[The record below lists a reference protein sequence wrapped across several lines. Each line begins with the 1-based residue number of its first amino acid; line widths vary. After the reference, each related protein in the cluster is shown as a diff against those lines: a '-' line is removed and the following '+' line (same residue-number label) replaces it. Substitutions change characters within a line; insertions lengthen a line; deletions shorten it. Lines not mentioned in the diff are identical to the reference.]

1 MKKRVNIT
9 LDDATKERL
18 LQFGIDNRIPGG
30 LSGAIE
36 FIAWNNVKVK
46 KSQIK
51 GQLSLED
58 K

>member
-9 LDDATKERL
+9 LDEVTKERL
-18 LQFGIDNRIPGG
+18 LQFGIENRIPGG
-30 LSGAIE
+30 LSGVIE

-51 GQLSLED
+51 GQMKIGD
-58 K
+58 